1 MAYIYDVSKIRTT
14 SKGQDDKTDN
24 LNDNKNIIDQDRSV
38 DSVKTSEETI
48 EGEGITVS
56 RSFPTPSLDDIDPF
70 LLLDEFG
77 PQYLS
82 ASKTSGLPP
91 HPHRGFETV
100 TYMLEGKFEHR
111 DSRGN
116 AGKLSPGDVQWM
128 TAGAGLVHSEM
139 PEKEFVR
146 RGGTLH
152 GFQLWVNLPI
162 VDKMIQPGYQEIPS
176 AKIPVAATVDGKVT
190 VKVIAGESLGARA
203 VINTRTPITYLHFT
217 IQPGSEV
224 AQPIPSSYN
233 AFCYVIEGKGLF
245 GNDLVKAERG
255 QTIIFKKDGDQV
267 TIKSASDSKSPL
279 EVLFIAG
286 VPLNEPV
293 ARYGP
298 FVMNT
303 TKEINQAIE
312 DYQNGGLGT
321 IDF

>member
-1 MAYIYDVSKIRTT
+1 VEY
-14 SKGQDDKTDN
+14 DKTGRYS
-24 LNDNKNIIDQDRSV
+24 NKSNNIQQDRSV
-38 DSVKTSEETI
+38 DSVITSIETT

-56 RSFPTPSLDDIDPF
+56 RSFPTPSLSDIDPF

-77 PQYLS
+77 PQYMS
-82 ASKTSGLPP
+82 ASESNGLPA

-100 TYMLEGKFEHR
+100 SYMLEGKFEHK

-146 RGGTLH
+146 SGGSLH
-152 GFQLWVNLPI
+152 GFQLWVNLPK

-176 AKIPVAATVDGKVT
+176 AKIPVAKTADGKVS

-203 VINTRTPITYLHFT
+203 IISTRTPITYLHFT
-217 IQPGSEV
+217 VQPGTEV
-224 AQPIPSSYN
+224 AQPIPRSYN
-233 AFCYVIEGKGLF
+233 AFCYVIKGKGLF
-245 GNDLVKAERG
+245 GKDRIGVERG
-255 QTIIFKKDGDQV
+255 KTIIFKKDGEQV
-267 TIKSASDSKSPL
+267 TIRSASDSKSPL
-279 EVLFIAG
+279 EILFIAG

-298 FVMNT
+298 FVMNSNE
-303 TKEINQAIE
+303 EIHQAVE
-312 DYQNGGLGT
+312 DYQNGRLGK

>member
-1 MAYIYDVSKIRTT
+1 VSKIITN
-14 SKGQDDKTDN
+14 SKVEYDKTARSSDIS
-24 LNDNKNIIDQDRSV
+24 NIIQQDRSV
-38 DSVKTSEETI
+38 DSVITSIETT

-56 RSFPTPSLDDIDPF
+56 RSFPTPSLSHIDPF

-82 ASKTSGLPP
+82 ASEANGLPA

-100 TYMLEGKFEHR
+100 TYMFEGKFEHK

-116 AGKLSPGDVQWM
+116 AGKLSSGDVQWM

-146 RGGTLH
+146 KGGRLH
-152 GFQLWVNLPI
+152 GFQLWVNLPKA
-162 VDKMIQPGYQEIPS
+162 DKMIQPGYQEIPS
-176 AKIPVAATVDGKVT
+176 AKIPVATTADGKVS
-190 VKVIAGESLGARA
+190 VKVIAGESLGVRA
-203 VINTRTPITYLHFT
+203 IINTRTPIMYLHFT

-233 AFCYVIEGKGLF
+233 AFCYVVRGKGLI
-245 GNDLVKAERG
+245 GKDRIEAEKGKAV
-255 QTIIFKKDGDQV
+255 IFKKDGEQV
-267 TIKSASDSKSPL
+267 TIASASDSKSPL
-279 EVLFIAG
+279 EILLLAG
-286 VPLNEPV
+286 VPLNEPI

-298 FVMNT
+298 FVMNSNE
-303 TKEINQAIE
+303 EIYQTVE
-312 DYQNGGLGT
+312 DYQNGRLGT